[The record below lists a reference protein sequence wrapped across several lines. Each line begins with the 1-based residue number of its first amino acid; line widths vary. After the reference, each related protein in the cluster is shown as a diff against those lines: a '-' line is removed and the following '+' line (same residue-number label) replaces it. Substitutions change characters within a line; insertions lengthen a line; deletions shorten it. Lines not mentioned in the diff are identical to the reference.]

1 MSTAEWPRPSERAVP
16 PRAKASSRTGRK
28 RDLARL
34 AEMRGLAADQSVGP
48 PSVPMPL
55 AGFVVMEVQPVE
67 AEKWP
72 VNPVI
77 WWYPDLPVEVPRC
90 SGLRNERRHKTPIPG
105 FLELEELLQ
114 CEQGVPAVP
123 GVRFPPEAPRI
134 LPASELKPLGWDPR
148 ILSVYGKVN
157 GQPLREGETK

>member
-28 RDLARL
+28 RDLAPL
-34 AEMRGLAADQSVGP
+34 EMRGLATDQSVGP
-48 PSVPMPL
+48 PSVPVPL

-90 SGLRNERRHKTPIPG
+90 SGLRNERRHKTPMAR
-105 FLELEELLQ
+105 FLELPELLQ
-114 CEQGVPAVP
+114 CEQGVPAVSR
-123 GVRFPPEAPRI
+123 VRFPAEARI

-148 ILSVYGKVN
+148 TLSVCGKAN
-157 GQPLREGETK
+157 GQALREGETK